1 MNNLPNK
8 TVPFQQPELRFI
20 LVLPTLTLT
29 LVKTN
34 LICPCI
40 LLACC
45 LWACD
50 NAQTHEQT
58 LAVPA
63 PDSLAA
69 VAKAAPTL
77 LGTFSGRLQRIIRTD
92 SGLVRGFTPG
102 TLLDSAMRR
111 ETAVL
116 HEDSTHYK
124 GYFLENPYNT
134 EVFDIRYF
142 FNANTRRTDSLV
154 LDTYLNTVA
163 ASDSLMAELTG
174 YFTKRF
180 GSPATKGKKS
190 VVWRAGSN
198 QIVVRDVGIAQSP
211 GLQVVARRR

>member
-1 MNNLPNK
+1 M
-8 TVPFQQPELRFI
+8 
-20 LVLPTLTLT
+20 LPTLTLT

-34 LICPCI
+34 PICPCI
-40 LLACC
+40 LLVCC

-50 NAQTHEQT
+50 SPQTQDQT
-58 LAVPA
+58 LTGTA
-63 PDSLAA
+63 PDSLPA

-77 LGTFSGRLQRIIRTD
+77 LGTFSNRLQRIIRTD

-180 GSPATKGKKS
+180 GNPVRKGKKS
-190 VVWRAGSN
+190 VVWRAGGS
-198 QIVVRDVGIAQSP
+198 QVVVRDVGIAQSP
-211 GLQVVARRR
+211 GLQVVARQK

>member
-1 MNNLPNK
+1 M
-8 TVPFQQPELRFI
+8 
-20 LVLPTLTLT
+20 
-29 LVKTN
+29 KTN
-34 LICPCI
+34 PICPCI
-40 LLACC
+40 LLVCC

-50 NAQTHEQT
+50 SPQTQDQT
-58 LAVPA
+58 LTGTA
-63 PDSLAA
+63 PDSLPA

-77 LGTFSGRLQRIIRTD
+77 LGTFSNRLQRIIRTD

-163 ASDSLMAELTG
+163 ASDSLMAELTS

-180 GSPATKGKKS
+180 GNPVRKGKKS
-190 VVWRAGSN
+190 VVWRAGGS
-198 QIVVRDVGIAQSP
+198 QVVLRDVGIAQSP
-211 GLQVVARRR
+211 GLQVVARRK